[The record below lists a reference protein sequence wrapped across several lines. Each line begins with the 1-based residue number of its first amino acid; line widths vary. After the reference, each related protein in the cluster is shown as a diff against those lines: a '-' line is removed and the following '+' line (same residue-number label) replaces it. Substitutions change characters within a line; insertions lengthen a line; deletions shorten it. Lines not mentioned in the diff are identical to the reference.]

1 MIFLYLRK
9 YHLVLIMNNSNIC
22 TSPELIYYRQGMK
35 MPDFMLIYGNKDK

>member
-1 MIFLYLRK
+1 MIC
-9 YHLVLIMNNSNIC
+9 INIKEYIVN